1 MLYQIKPIDLNS
13 VKSVFDCKNVYFFE
27 EGMRVGGVGEHFEVL
42 CRENGYNGEFSLTAI
57 EDEFIPQQT
66 VAQALN
72 EYGLD
77 AEGIYRKVVGN
88 NGTKA

>member
-1 MLYQIKPIDLNS
+1 MAKKKPITTNAIRMIAAAKLPYELLEYEVS
-13 VKSVFDCKNVYFFE
+13 
-27 EGMRVGGVGEHFEVL
+27 GGVGEHFEVL
-42 CRENGYNGEFSLTAI
+42 CRENGYSGEFSLTAI